1 MLYIIYHDIKEVEK
15 MGIGLVFGII
25 LLVLAAALVVLVL
38 MQSDS
43 DSKLSGAISGGADT
57 FYGKT
62 KGADKSKILTVAT
75 AVVGAVF
82 TLLVLVMYLVL

>member
-1 MLYIIYHDIKEVEK
+1 
-15 MGIGLVFGII
+15 MGIGLIFGII

-38 MQSDS
+38 MQSDNEG
-43 DSKLSGAISGGADT
+43 KLSGAISGGADT

-62 KGADKSKILTVAT
+62 KGADKSKVLTIAT
-75 AVVGAVF
+75 AAVGAVF

>member
-1 MLYIIYHDIKEVEK
+1 
-15 MGIGLVFGII
+15 MGIGLIFGII

-38 MQSDS
+38 MQSDNEG
-43 DSKLSGAISGGADT
+43 KLSGAISGGADT

-62 KGADKSKILTVAT
+62 KGADKSKVLTIAT

>member
-1 MLYIIYHDIKEVEK
+1 MNPFEIVL
-15 MGIGLVFGII
+15 GIVIM
-25 LLVLAAALVVLVL
+25 VLAVAISVLVL

-43 DSKLSGAISGGADT
+43 DGKLSGAISGGADT

-62 KGADKSKILTVAT
+62 KGADKSKILTIVT
-75 AVVGAVF
+75 AAVGAVF

>member
-1 MLYIIYHDIKEVEK
+1 
-15 MGIGLVFGII
+15 MGIGLIFGII

-38 MQSDS
+38 MQSDNEG
-43 DSKLSGAISGGADT
+43 KLSGAISGGADT

-62 KGADKSKILTVAT
+62 KGADKSKVLTIAT
-75 AVVGAVF
+75 AVIGAVF